1 MDAIKALSSLQCE
14 LKIMNARN
22 IHLTN
27 SSGYLF
33 VRCYLSAGNNKRVRV
48 DSHEVSSKG
57 DLSWN
62 ESFSLD
68 CKGTKQSM
76 DMVIHGTIVLELRV
90 RSNLIALFGRSQL
103 VGRAEV
109 SWRDAFESPNME
121 IERWVMMDSKKKGV
135 KAPSVCVAMKIE
147 VPSREGMVV
156 RKMNKWDESC
166 GCCHGDCCHN
176 TYVDSEFFLI
186 GAALDVL

>member
-1 MDAIKALSSLQCE
+1 MDAIKALSSLHCE

-22 IHLTN
+22 IQLTN
-27 SSGYLF
+27 SGGYLF

-48 DSHEVSSKG
+48 DSREVSSKG

-76 DMVIHGTIVLELRV
+76 GMIIHGMIVLELRW
-90 RSNLIALFGRSQL
+90 RSNSIALFGRSQL

-121 IERWVMMDSKKKGV
+121 IDRWVMMDLKKKGV

-147 VPSREGMVV
+147 VPSSEGMVV

-166 GCCHGDCCHN
+166 GCCHGDCCNN
-176 TYVDSEFFLI
+176 TYVDSEFLLI
-186 GAALDVL
+186 GAVLDAL